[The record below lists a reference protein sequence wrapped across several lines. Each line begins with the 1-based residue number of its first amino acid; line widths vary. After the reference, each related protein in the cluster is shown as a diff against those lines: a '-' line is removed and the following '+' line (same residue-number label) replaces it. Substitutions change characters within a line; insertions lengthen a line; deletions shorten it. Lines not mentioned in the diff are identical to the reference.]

1 MPLSP
6 ERLAEIVQLLASRPG
21 HEAVHVGVA
30 QLLTDGL
37 GARDYEV
44 RFEAAIPEAR
54 GIIDALVGRTIFE
67 FKSNLRTERAD
78 AEEQLTRYLAQR
90 ELRDDFTPES
100 DVDVLARFGPD
111 AERSFGA
118 FLRAQD
124 ELAAMLGRKVDL
136 VSWQAAEESP
146 NYYRRKAVLDS
157 AQVIYDAA

>member
-1 MPLSP
+1 MTQAPAAP
-6 ERLAEIVQLLASRPG
+6 RIPIPQDEIAAFCRKWEITELALFGSV
-21 HEAVHVGVA
+21 
-30 QLLTDGL
+30 
-37 GARDYEV
+37 
-44 RFEAAIPEAR
+44 
-54 GIIDALVGRTIFE
+54 
-67 FKSNLRTERAD
+67 
-78 AEEQLTRYLAQR
+78 
-90 ELRDDFTPES
+90 LRDDFTPES

-136 VSWQAAEESP
+136 VEWEAVEESR